1 MSDIFEQFGTDNDP
15 TKSMSREE
23 KKEFIR
29 KLIHEEQPNTRA
41 AFFNPKTH
49 EMINLQ
55 DFVRQ
60 VGEEEAIEKIVD
72 AIGQADTQS
81 ICVTQDQVHELLEKF
96 RRNECSEEEL
106 TVLKMI
112 SSSIASS
119 DHSQFLQHTMS
130 VVVEIIK
137 FAQEQIHYN
146 PTLMDL
152 FSVFDVLMTVDMIN
166 DSSLESGR
174 YKQSGPNILC
184 EIASDIGN
192 DIVDTWKA
200 SCQSV
205 PSDEMIVLGL
215 MSVIKNILAKNN
227 IEFIDADIVSGLMD
241 LDSFNDSDDK
251 DHEENGSNTEESSQ
265 EDEDKRNLLKQ

>member
-60 VGEEEAIEKIVD
+60 MGEEEAIEKIVD

-81 ICVTQDQVHELLEKF
+81 ICITQDQVHELIEKL

-106 TVLKMI
+106 TVLKMVA
-112 SSSIASS
+112 SSIASS

-137 FAQEQIHYN
+137 FSQEQIHYN

-152 FSVFDVLMTVDMIN
+152 FSVFDILMTMDMIN

-174 YKQSGPNILC
+174 YKQSGPNLLC
-184 EIASDIGN
+184 DIASSIGN
-192 DIVDTWKA
+192 DIIDTWKA

-215 MSVIKNILAKNN
+215 MSVIKGILAKNN
-227 IEFIDADIVSGLMD
+227 VEFIDADIVSDLMD
-241 LDSFNDSDDK
+241 LDSFNDFDENE
-251 DHEENGSNTEESSQ
+251 EENGSNTEDDSQ
-265 EDEDKRNLLKQ
+265 DDEDKRNLLKQ

>member
-81 ICVTQDQVHELLEKF
+81 ICVTQDQVHELIEKF
-96 RRNECSEEEL
+96 KKGECSEEEL

-130 VVVEIIK
+130 VIVEIIK
-137 FAQEQIHYN
+137 FSQEKIHYE

-152 FSVFDVLMTVDMIN
+152 LSVFDVLMTVDMIN
-166 DSSLESGR
+166 DSTLETGR
-174 YKQSGPNILC
+174 YMQSGPSVLCNI
-184 EIASDIGN
+184 ATDIGN

-215 MSVIKNILAKNN
+215 MSVIKNILAKKD
-227 IEFIDADIVSGLMD
+227 IKFIDANIVSNLMD
-241 LDSFNDSDDK
+241 LESFGHIEDDN
-251 DHEENGSNTEESSQ
+251 EENGSNTEDNSQ
-265 EDEDKRNLLKQ
+265 DDEDKRNLLKQ